1 MRPAL
6 KRISRGFHV
15 QWEIS
20 WFLLFLLGQFHGFT
34 YQLIAQ
40 FHGIPLEKSQPTER
54 TFAGQVTPSKRTFG
68 GVSAPEKPT
77 FRLILRH
84 LTGHPRLSG
93 RISGN

>member
-40 FHGIPLEKSQPTER
+40 FHGIPLEKPQPTER
-54 TFAGQVTPSKRTFG
+54 TFAGASDTIQANIWWGLGTRETNVPPDSAGLDKTPSLKWQ
-68 GVSAPEKPT
+68 
-77 FRLILRH
+77 
-84 LTGHPRLSG
+84 
-93 RISGN
+93 

>member
-54 TFAGQVTPSKRTFG
+54 TFAGASDTIQANIWPGARTRETNLPPDSAALDKTPSLKWQDQR
-68 GVSAPEKPT
+68 
-77 FRLILRH
+77 
-84 LTGHPRLSG
+84 
-93 RISGN
+93 

>member
-1 MRPAL
+1 MRSGL
-6 KRISRGFHV
+6 KRISRGLHV

-40 FHGIPLEKSQPTER
+40 FHGIPVEKSQPTER

-68 GVSAPEKPT
+68 RVHVPEKPT
-77 FRLILRH
+77 FRLILRD
-84 LTGHPRLSG
+84 LTRQPRLSG